1 MMVQCVFPRE
11 VWFKSLRRCGWQELA
26 LAPDSCFAAWWTFV
40 RKRVHRPCC
49 KAFDSLILAVAW
61 GIWNQSRVFRS
72 SSQCASSV
80 VDTIWSSVGL
90 WCRAVLV
97 DRSHL
102 LALQFTFCL
111 LQVGPLFQIPS
122 FFNAKCAIA
131 RSQKKVHLCC
141 NYKISHSIAGKECE
155 SNSELSPGTT
165 ARKKHSTGYRT
176 TCLSSCWWHKSISN
190 RTFIFY
196 SLYLYIDDHSSYF
209 HHLFFSA
216 LSILYSR

>member
-1 MMVQCVFPRE
+1 VLGATEPWKTRAPNKCRFFVWVVPLNRCWTAERLHRHGIRSNEDCILYYQEVETVDHMMVQCVFPRE

-111 LQVGPLFQIPS
+111 LRVGPLFQIPS

-131 RSQKKVHLCC
+131 RSQKKYICV
-141 NYKISHSIAGKECE
+141 A
-155 SNSELSPGTT
+155 TT
-165 ARKKHSTGYRT
+165 RSRT
-176 TCLSSCWWHKSISN
+176 
-190 RTFIFY
+190 
-196 SLYLYIDDHSSYF
+196 
-209 HHLFFSA
+209 A
-216 LSILYSR
+216 